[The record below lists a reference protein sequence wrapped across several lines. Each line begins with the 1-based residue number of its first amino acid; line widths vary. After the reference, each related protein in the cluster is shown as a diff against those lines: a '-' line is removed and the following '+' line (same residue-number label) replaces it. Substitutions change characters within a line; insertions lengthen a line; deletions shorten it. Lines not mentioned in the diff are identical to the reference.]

1 MSSLSRRDLLKQTAL
16 AAAGLAVA
24 PVTSGWSSIAVRRQ
38 SDSLVF
44 RPFPHELTPEVEWA
58 YATDANGDPFKSAI
72 QITQEG
78 IVVPRSVADRPFAL
92 NAQWFVEGFGNVWLD
107 ADNQGRMFTA
117 DDFNGRPLNLSVAF
131 AETRVA
137 RNAATMARYQSA
149 GSRFSPEVSHLQAM
163 SADILASADGHSGE
177 DAARIADQ
185 ALLYALW
192 AGEKIELEH
201 ARQEIARQQRTDT
214 FYFGCESR
222 QYIWAKSVAMT
233 ETFEH
238 LFNYATVTHYVYDT
252 WYPVFEPEPGN
263 HKFGL
268 KDDIVDWL
276 TNAGITIEGRPLFW
290 FHSWVMDD
298 WLKDMSYDELKNYVV
313 KHASEV
319 VGHYGDRINHYEVM
333 NEYHDWANWYK
344 HTPEQTVEI
353 TRLACETT
361 RDANPNAIRIIN
373 NCCTWA
379 EYAARGSFESG
390 EADRPLRSPRKFVQD
405 LVEADVPF
413 EVVGVQMYFPNRC
426 IADMA
431 RMIDRFE
438 AFGKPVQITEIGTS
452 SGPTREDVMLG
463 TMPVPKAPYEWHR
476 PWDEDLQADWL
487 EQTYTMF
494 YSRPWIEAV
503 NWYDFADFR
512 TFIPNG
518 GLIRVDGETKPSY
531 HRLEKLQEQWGR
543 R

>member
-1 MSSLSRRDLLKQTAL
+1 MNRRDLLKRGSA
-16 AAAGLAVA
+16 AAAGLALSPLA
-24 PVTSGWSSIAVRRQ
+24 GWRSIATPRQ

-44 RPFPHELTPEVEWA
+44 RPYPHVLTPEVEWA
-58 YATDANGDPFKSAI
+58 YATDANGDPFKSPI
-72 QITQEG
+72 SITQDG
-78 IVVPRSVADRPFAL
+78 IVVPESVASQPFAV

-107 ADNQGRMFTA
+107 ADNGGQLFTR
-117 DDFNGRPLNLSVAF
+117 DDFHGTALNLSVAF

-137 RNAATMARYQSA
+137 RNAATMARYQQA
-149 GSRFSPEVSHLQAM
+149 GSTFSPEVSHLHAM
-163 SADILASADGHSGE
+163 SADILETAGAREGE
-177 DAARIADQ
+177 AAARLADQ
-185 ALLYALW
+185 SLVYSLW

-201 ARQEIARQQRTDT
+201 ARQEIARQNRQDT

-233 ETFEH
+233 EAFEH

-252 WYPVFEPEPGN
+252 WYPVFEPTPGD

-276 TNAGITIEGRPLFW
+276 TDAGITIEARPLFW

-298 WLKDMSYDELKNYVV
+298 WLKNMSYDQLKNYVV
-313 KHASEV
+313 EHATEV
-319 VGHYGDRINHYEVM
+319 VSHYGDRVHHYEVM
-333 NEYHDWANWYK
+333 NEYHDWANFYQ

-361 RDANPNAIRIIN
+361 RDANPDAIRLIN

-379 EYAARGSFESG
+379 EYAARGRFESG
-390 EADRPLRSPRKFVQD
+390 EADRSLRSPWQYVND
-405 LVEADVPF
+405 LVQADVPF
-413 EVVGVQMYFPNRC
+413 ELVGTQMYFPYRSLS
-426 IADMA
+426 DMA

-438 AFGKPVQITEIGTS
+438 VFGKPVQITEIGTS

-463 TMPVPKAPYEWHR
+463 TMQVPKAPYDWHR

-487 EQTYTMF
+487 EQTYTLF

-531 HRLEKLQEQWGR
+531 HRLEEVQRAWGR